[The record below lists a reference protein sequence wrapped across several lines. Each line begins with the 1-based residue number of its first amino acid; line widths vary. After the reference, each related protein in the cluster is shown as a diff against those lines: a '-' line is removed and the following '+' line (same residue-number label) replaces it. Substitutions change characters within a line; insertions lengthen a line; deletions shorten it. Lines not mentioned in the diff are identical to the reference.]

1 MKKVIISLASVMLL
15 FASCS
20 DSFLTRNPAGG
31 SLTQEQFEALSSEK
45 LQGTLKGLYSMIYT
59 MGGSD
64 HDEFGQ
70 RSIDLWGDILC
81 GDIAVTN
88 KTYGWLY
95 QDEQMLTVSNRT
107 GTIWTFYYDIIHNTN
122 TTIYSINSSSG
133 DLMGKIAK
141 YGYPSKATEYEYT
154 KEETNYALY
163 LAQALALR
171 AYCYGNL
178 VRWYTPDMNSTY
190 FSGHTIDD
198 YPCCP
203 VYNETNMDSPQPLS
217 ASAVVYAQVFQDLTN
232 AIALFEEFGAYYE
245 KLNNAEFVRE
255 TKLEI
260 NLNVARGL
268 LAYAYINA
276 APYYAKIDVNKQKNY
291 YRAAVRNAD
300 AVIKSNEFRV
310 IPNDM
315 LYSTGFNSVD
325 EPSWMWGQHVV
336 TETAGGLKSWFG
348 QCDIHSYSYAWAG
361 DTKVLDDNLKTQIPL
376 WDGRSGWFNDG
387 SKNSKFK
394 DCPDGKFFSA
404 QNPYSTKEE
413 DIDREWLSD
422 NVFMRIES
430 MYLIAAEACY
440 FLDSITECKNF
451 LNGIMAERI
460 NLSYPDALTEYNTY
474 FNALSGDKLLDAIT
488 YNWRIEMWGEGYGL
502 QTFRRLSK
510 KIKRGNNHDYS
521 KGTEVNSNDAQFNMN
536 IPSSEATYN
545 PNIK

>member
-1 MKKVIISLASVMLL
+1 MKKILISLASVMLL

-20 DSFLTRNPAGG
+20 DDFLTRNPAGG
-31 SLTQEQFEALSSEK
+31 TLTQEQFDALSSEK
-45 LQGTLKGLYSMIYT
+45 LKGTLMGLYSMIYT
-59 MGGSD
+59 MNSSD

-95 QDEQMLTVSNRT
+95 QDEQMLTVSSRT
-107 GTIWTFYYDIIHNTN
+107 GTIWTFYYDLIHNAN
-122 TTIYSINSSSG
+122 TTIKSINTSSN
-133 DLMGKIAK
+133 DLMATIAK
-141 YGYPSKATEYEYT
+141 YGYPSKATEYEYS

-178 VRWYTPDMNSTY
+178 VRWYTPEENSSY
-190 FSGHTIDD
+190 FSGYTIED

-203 VYNETNMDSPQPLS
+203 VYNETNMDAAQPLS
-217 ASAVVYAQVFQDLTN
+217 PSADVYAQVFQDLTN
-232 AIALFEEFGAYYE
+232 AINLFEEFGAYYE
-245 KLNNAEFVRE
+245 KINGSIFTRE

-260 NLNVARGL
+260 NVNVARGL
-268 LAYAYINA
+268 LAYAYLNA
-276 APYYAKIDVNKQKNY
+276 APYYVKVNANTRKAY
-291 YRAAVRNAD
+291 YRAAVKYAHE
-300 AVIKSNEFRV
+300 VILSGEFRV
-310 IPNDM
+310 LPNSM
-315 LYSTGFNSVD
+315 LLTTGFNNVD
-325 EPSWMWGQHVV
+325 EASWMWGQRVV

-361 DTKVLDDNLKTQIPL
+361 DTKVLDDNLKILIDT
-376 WDGRSGWFNDG
+376 WDGRRAWFNDG

-394 DCPDGKFFSA
+394 DCPDGKFYSA
-404 QNPYSTKEE
+404 QNPTSTKEE

-440 FLDSITECKNF
+440 YLDSTAASLDF
-451 LNGIMAERI
+451 LNGIMSERL
-460 NLSYPDALTEYNTY
+460 NLEYPAALDDYIAYRNT
-474 FNALSGDKLLDAIT
+474 LSGEKLLDAIK

-502 QTFRRLSK
+502 QTFRRLTK

-521 KGTEVNSNDAQFNMN
+521 KGTEVNANDAQFNMN